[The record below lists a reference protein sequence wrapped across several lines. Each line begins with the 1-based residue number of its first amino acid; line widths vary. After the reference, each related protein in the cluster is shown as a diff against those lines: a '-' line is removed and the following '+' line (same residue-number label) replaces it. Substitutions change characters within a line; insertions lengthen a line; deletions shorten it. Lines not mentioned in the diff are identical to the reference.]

1 MIEIEGN
8 SWARSHSTDGRSD
21 YAGSLTYQDYNNLT
35 AATIGN
41 GVLVNQ
47 TPAFASPQQSV
58 QVTADSD
65 IYTLDIAGLFEL
77 VIDVTAIT
85 DTNAYQNAFQTGGL
99 PALLTEIQNAAT
111 TYGMTAISITE
122 QAPRRQGSVVHLPT
136 STLKMKPSPAS
147 VMRCYSTLA
156 AMAS

>member
-1 MIEIEGN
+1 MD
-8 SWARSHSTDGRSD
+8 ARTG
-21 YAGSLTYQDYNNLT
+21 GVLTYQDYNNLT

-85 DTNAYQNAFQTGGL
+85 DTNAYQNAFQ
-99 PALLTEIQNAAT
+99 PAVCPL
-111 TYGMTAISITE
+111 
-122 QAPRRQGSVVHLPT
+122 
-136 STLKMKPSPAS
+136 
-147 VMRCYSTLA
+147 C
-156 AMAS
+156 